1 MPAVH
6 RACLIDALGTTVR
19 LLPPWEGLDPEL
31 VDGLDPALVRRSFE
45 AEMTFYAA
53 HAHEATDEAALA
65 TLRAASAE
73 VLSDGLGRDVGVDAM
88 MAAIAFEPYEDA
100 VPALTRLRELGL
112 RTICVSNWDYDLPAV
127 LERVGLS
134 ACFDG
139 VVTSAAAGSRKP
151 EPAIFEVALEAA
163 GCEAAEA
170 IHVGDSVEDV
180 VGARGA
186 GIDVLRIDRG
196 GEGDIASLAQIEEH
210 LRR

>member
-19 LLPPWEGLDPEL
+19 LLPPWDGLDPEL
-31 VDGLDPALVRRSFE
+31 VNGLDPALVRRSFE

-53 HAHEATDEAALA
+53 HAHEAGDEAALA
-65 TLRAASAE
+65 TLRTRSARILSAE
-73 VLSDGLGRDVGVDAM
+73 LGREVGVEAM
-88 MAAIAFEPYEDA
+88 MAAIAFEAYEDA
-100 VPALTRLRELGL
+100 APALARLGELGL
-112 RTICVSNWDYDLPAV
+112 RAICVSNWDYDLPAV

-134 ACFDG
+134 ESFDG
-139 VVTSAAAGSRKP
+139 VVTSASAGSRKP
-151 EPAIFEVALEAA
+151 EPAVFEVALEAA

-170 IHVGDSVEDV
+170 IHVGDSTADV

-186 GIDVLRIDRG
+186 GIDVLRIDRDG
-196 GEGDIASLAQIEEH
+196 GGDIASLGQIEEH

>member
-19 LLPPWEGLDPEL
+19 LLPPWERLDPDLVEGLDPT
-31 VDGLDPALVRRSFE
+31 LVRRSFE
-45 AEMTFYAA
+45 AEMAFYAS
-53 HAHEATDEAALA
+53 HAHEATDETTLTA
-65 TLRAASAE
+65 LRAESAAILSAE
-73 VLSDGLGRDVGVDAM
+73 LGREVGVGAM

-100 VPALTRLRELGL
+100 LPALARLRELGL
-112 RTICVSNWDYDLPAV
+112 RTVCVSNWDYDLPAV

-163 GCEAAEA
+163 GCAAAEA
-170 IHVGDSVEDV
+170 IHVGDSTEDV

-186 GIDVLRIDRG
+186 GIEVLRIDRDG
-196 GEGDIASLAQIEEH
+196 GGDIASLTQIEEH

>member
-6 RACLIDALGTTVR
+6 HACLIDALGTTVR
-19 LLPPWEGLDPEL
+19 LLPPWDGLDPEL

-45 AEMTFYAA
+45 AEMAYYAA

-65 TLRAASAE
+65 SLRAASAGI
-73 VLSDGLGRDVGVDAM
+73 LSAELGRDVGVEAM
-88 MAAIAFEPYEDA
+88 MAAIEFEAYEDA
-100 VPALTRLRELGL
+100 IPALARLRELGL
-112 RTICVSNWDYDLPAV
+112 RTFCVSNWDYDLPAV

-134 ACFDG
+134 SCFDG
-139 VVTSAAAGSRKP
+139 VITSAAAGSRKP

-163 GCEAAEA
+163 GCGAAEA
-170 IHVGDSVEDV
+170 IHVGDSLEDV
-180 VGARGA
+180 IGAGGA

-196 GEGDIASLAQIEEH
+196 GEGDIASLTQIEEH